1 MPDDNLALV
10 VDLKSEVLLLLFR
23 SNSSKKSRTTRALRK
38 RVGTP
43 TKESVLNEKRKEN
56 MLE

>member
-23 SNSSKKSRTTRALRK
+23 SNSSKKSRTTGK
-38 RVGTP
+38 P
-43 TKESVLNEKRKEN
+43 WSFIDW
-56 MLE
+56 